1 MCAGNTLK
9 AAYAHNIDAF
19 QSVGGEI
26 TKPLNNDSDVS
37 IALGYSR
44 RLVDGA
50 LAKAKLQ
57 NNGTVSLLY
66 QTVSTPTSICVK
78 NAVCFVLLKHL
89 SLHGD
94 QCRLLPCHV
103 DAICSVLCWYTCT
116 AHVAVPCCG
125 AGSGIKAFQVAVSVS
140 LLLECLHKSAQITQH
155 IATIFTGM
163 ACFLSCR
170 S

>member
-1 MCAGNTLK
+1 MFAGNTLK

-66 QTVSTPTSICVK
+66 QTVSNSHPHAPKKFSEP
-78 NAVCFVLLKHL
+78 AL
-89 SLHGD
+89 
-94 QCRLLPCHV
+94 
-103 DAICSVLCWYTCT
+103 
-116 AHVAVPCCG
+116 
-125 AGSGIKAFQVAVSVS
+125 
-140 LLLECLHKSAQITQH
+140 
-155 IATIFTGM
+155 
-163 ACFLSCR
+163 
-170 S
+170 

>member
-1 MCAGNTLK
+1 MALFEVNVWLTGNTLK
-9 AAYAHNIDAF
+9 ASYAHNIDAF
-19 QSVGGEI
+19 QSVGGEV

-66 QTVSTPTSICVK
+66 QTVSSSSPPLDLLSCVL
-78 NAVCFVLLKHL
+78 VH
-89 SLHGD
+89 SLHGKFL
-94 QCRLLPCHV
+94 QKLLIYMWLAVQLCLRQLTCDECTVIVAYSHCMLCCDYHWPCKAYSLLWTDPCHLRRLGRLYNK
-103 DAICSVLCWYTCT
+103 LC
-116 AHVAVPCCG
+116 V
-125 AGSGIKAFQVAVSVS
+125 
-140 LLLECLHKSAQITQH
+140 
-155 IATIFTGM
+155 
-163 ACFLSCR
+163 CR